1 MKKSKFSFGMTT
13 RWLGALGAAAVLA
26 SPLAAQTSAFQQGFP
41 AQSSD
46 QAEDA
51 TADDPQAS
59 PGSELPLAAGYI
71 LGPGDIIE
79 VSVAG
84 QEEYKSRVQVQVD
97 GTVQLPFIRDV
108 QAEDMTIA
116 QLQDEVANRLRSGG
130 YYTDPVVNVI
140 VAGYASRYV
149 VVLGQVGSPGLLPI
163 DRNYRLS
170 EVIARVGGIGPTG
183 SETVTLTRANG
194 QKLNVTLQEMATGGD
209 AEDPYVAAGDK
220 IFVDRV
226 EEGERPTFCIYG
238 AVRAAGCYPVGDSMS
253 LRMALARAGG
263 LSELGSEK
271 KIDVF
276 RNGRDI
282 GRLSLNQNVLEGD
295 VLKVGE
301 RFF

>member
-1 MKKSKFSFGMTT
+1 MNNNRFLRSTSSLLGMVGVAFFATSSVT
-13 RWLGALGAAAVLA
+13 
-26 SPLAAQTSAFQQGFP
+26 AQVSAFQTQTETEAE
-41 AQSSD
+41 AQD
-46 QAEDA
+46 GTTVGQTVEG
-51 TADDPQAS
+51 TDP
-59 PGSELPLAAGYI
+59 GDLPLAAGYI
-71 LGPGDIIE
+71 LGPGDIVE

-84 QEEYKSRVQVQVD
+84 QDEYRSRVQVQVD

-108 QAEDMTIA
+108 QAEDLTVA
-116 QLQDEVANRLRSGG
+116 QLQDEVAERLRSGG

-170 EVIARVGGIGPTG
+170 EVIARVGGIGANG
-183 SETVTLTRANG
+183 SETVTLTRASG
-194 QKLNVTLQEMATGGD
+194 EQLNVTLQQMATGGNSM
-209 AEDPYVAAGDK
+209 DPYVAAGDK

-226 EEGERPTFCIYG
+226 EEGERPTYCIYG
-238 AVRAAGCYPVGDSMS
+238 AVRAAGCYSVGDSMS

-263 LSELGSEK
+263 LSDLGSEK
-271 KIDVF
+271 KVDVF
-276 RNGRDI
+276 RNGREI
-282 GRLSLNQNVLEGD
+282 GRLGLNERIMEGD

>member
-1 MKKSKFSFGMTT
+1 MIKTVLPSRSNR
-13 RWLGALGAAAVLA
+13 RWLGLAGLAVMAA
-26 SPLAAQTSAFQQGFP
+26 SPLAAQTSAFQQAP
-41 AQSSD
+41 ATQNEATRTE
-46 QAEDA
+46 QAA
-51 TADDPQAS
+51 APQTQ
-59 PGSELPLAAGYI
+59 PPLAAGYI

-84 QEEYKSRVQVQVD
+84 QDEYKSRVQVQVD

-108 QAEDMTIA
+108 KAEDLTVS
-116 QLQDEVANRLRSGG
+116 QLQNEVARRLKAGG
-130 YYTDPVVNVI
+130 YYNDPVVNVI

-149 VVLGQVGSPGLLPI
+149 VVLGQVGTPGLVPI

-170 EVIARVGGIGPTG
+170 EMIARVGGIAADG
-183 SETVTLTRANG
+183 SRTVTLTRVSG
-194 QKLNVTLQEMATGGD
+194 EKLSVTLEDMATGGAD
-209 AEDPYVAAGDK
+209 RDPYVAPGDK

-226 EEGERPTFCIYG
+226 AEGSQATFCIYG
-238 AVRAAGCYPVGDSMS
+238 AVNAAGCYPVSDEMS

-263 LSELGSEK
+263 LSALGSEK
-271 KIDVF
+271 KITVF

-282 GRLSLNQNVLEGD
+282 GRLDLAQPVLEGD